1 MEITLYNSLIKKR
14 EKFIPLVDKQVS
26 MYVCGPTV
34 YNYIHIGN
42 LRPVVVFDVLRR
54 FLIHLGYDVVFVSNY
69 TDVDDKV
76 IEKAQADGVSE
87 LEIADKYINA
97 YEQNLAD
104 VNAMKPTHSPRVTNY
119 IPEIISFVE
128 KLISLGAAYEVEGN
142 VYFQVSKDVRYGEL
156 GNFDPAELQ
165 AGARIEEDSKKE
177 SPLDFVI
184 WKKTEVGIKWNSPWG
199 LGRPGW
205 HTECVVMIDSI
216 FPNKYIDIHGG
227 GFDLKF
233 PHHENEI
240 AQSLAV
246 NNNKLAHFWMHNGF
260 INIEQEKMS
269 KSLGNVVL
277 AKDALEKFGGNVVRM
292 LLLSTH
298 YRAPVNFSEEVIEAS
313 QNEINKISNT
323 YRQLAVT
330 LQKHSVSLTAG
341 HARELDAFLLA
352 LADDLNT
359 SNALAELYRVLKLVN
374 LELRKRDFNL
384 NELANL
390 FQSLTSMLA
399 ILGFKIDYPLLTN
412 EDYDLLKQYEE
423 ARAAKNFAL
432 SDELRA
438 KLAQRNLI

>member
-1 MEITLYNSLIKKR
+1 
-14 EKFIPLVDKQVS
+14 
-26 MYVCGPTV
+26 
-34 YNYIHIGN
+34 
-42 LRPVVVFDVLRR
+42 
-54 FLIHLGYDVVFVSNY
+54 
-69 TDVDDKV
+69 
-76 IEKAQADGVSE
+76 
-87 LEIADKYINA
+87 
-97 YEQNLAD
+97 
-104 VNAMKPTHSPRVTNY
+104 
-119 IPEIISFVE
+119 
-128 KLISLGAAYEVEGN
+128 
-142 VYFQVSKDVRYGEL
+142 
-156 GNFDPAELQ
+156 
-165 AGARIEEDSKKE
+165 
-177 SPLDFVI
+177 
-184 WKKTEVGIKWNSPWG
+184 
-199 LGRPGW
+199 
-205 HTECVVMIDSI
+205 
-216 FPNKYIDIHGG
+216 
-227 GFDLKF
+227 
-233 PHHENEI
+233 
-240 AQSLAV
+240 
-246 NNNKLAHFWMHNGF
+246 
-260 INIEQEKMS
+260 
-269 KSLGNVVL
+269 
-277 AKDALEKFGGNVVRM
+277 M